1 MQFEQKGNLGR
12 VDLLMRHL
20 TLNYSDKVIH
30 KEDDDTVDITKEEL
44 FEIMYQLQ
52 QFNYLLSNSYL
63 NKNSL
68 QNNAY
73 TGLVSVL
80 DEQEP
85 LYRNYSPDTAK
96 EVKYVF

>member
-12 VDLLMRHL
+12 VDLLIRHL
-20 TLNYSDKVIH
+20 TLKHVENVIH
-30 KEDDDTVDITKEEL
+30 KSNEDKIEISKEEL

-52 QFNYLLSNSYL
+52 QFNYLLSNSFL

-68 QNNAY
+68 QTNAY

-80 DEQEP
+80 KEQEP
-85 LYRNYSPDTAK
+85 LYRNYNPDTAK